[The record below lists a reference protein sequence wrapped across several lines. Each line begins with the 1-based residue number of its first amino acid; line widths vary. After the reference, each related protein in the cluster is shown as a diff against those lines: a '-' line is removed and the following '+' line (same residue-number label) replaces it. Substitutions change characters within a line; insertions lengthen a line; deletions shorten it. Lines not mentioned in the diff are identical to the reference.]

1 VSAKSVPIAIRGY
14 SAYCSDKIGD
24 FISTRAFSTA
34 TAYQQVGR
42 RWQPVDGVTDE
53 ERRVARAVA
62 CISLSSSITSKRN
75 KLLTSKLFGIFCLF
89 VVVGLVVHII
99 FRS

>member
-1 VSAKSVPIAIRGY
+1 VSAKSVPVAIRGY

-75 KLLTSKLFGIFCLF
+75 KLLTSKLLAFFVCLLL
-89 VVVGLVVHII
+89 LVW
-99 FRS
+99 